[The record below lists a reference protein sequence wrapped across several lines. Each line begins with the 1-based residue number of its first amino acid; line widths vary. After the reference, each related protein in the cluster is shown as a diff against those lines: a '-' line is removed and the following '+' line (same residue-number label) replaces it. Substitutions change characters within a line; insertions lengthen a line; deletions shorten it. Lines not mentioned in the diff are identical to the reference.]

1 VEHGVRHHAFCGRHA
16 AREIAGRLLRALG
29 LVPPPGTDLCGVSD
43 VEGVFGYE
51 NLCPH
56 EYITLNL
63 QKNVRTIGTY
73 ILCDHHY
80 ARFRFDD
87 GISDDGVCAGEG
99 LPPIPL
105 VIEAGRIVIG
115 SPTG

>member
-1 VEHGVRHHAFCGRHA
+1 MAF
-16 AREIAGRLLRALG
+16 G
-29 LVPPPGTDLCGVSD
+29 LVPPPGTDLCGVND
-43 VEGVFGYE
+43 VPIGTGRLFGHVIIVRSAEGIFGYE

-63 QKNVRTIGTY
+63 QKNVRTIGAY

>member
-1 VEHGVRHHAFCGRHA
+1 LSF
-16 AREIAGRLLRALG
+16 
-29 LVPPPGTDLCGVSD
+29 VPPPGTDLCGVSD
-43 VEGVFGYE
+43 VPIGTGRLFGRVIIVRSVEGVFGYE

-63 QKNVRTIGTY
+63 QKNVRTIGAY